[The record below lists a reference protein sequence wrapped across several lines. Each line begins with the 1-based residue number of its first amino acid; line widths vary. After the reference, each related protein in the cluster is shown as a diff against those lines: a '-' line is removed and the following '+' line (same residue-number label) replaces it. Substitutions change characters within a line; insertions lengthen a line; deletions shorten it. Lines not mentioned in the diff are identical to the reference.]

1 MPISPIVLAVSRIQ
15 TLGPSSGLNIPF
27 DFIETSIYPV
37 FQNVAGTKNQDA
49 TRKNWNFL
57 TGLWIAADALP
68 FLANEKTAKGRDLNH
83 FAFRQSTA
91 NFPQHR
97 FDQIRGLIPREAY
110 LLVNRL
116 RKLGPG

>member
-1 MPISPIVLAVSRIQ
+1 MPISPFVLAVSRIQ

-27 DFIETSIYPV
+27 NLTETPV
-37 FQNVAGTKNQDA
+37 DPILQYMTGAKHQNTA
-49 TRKNWNFL
+49 RKNRNFF

-68 FLANEKTAKGRDLNH
+68 FLTNEKAAKGRDLNH
-83 FAFRQSTA
+83 FAFCQSTA

-97 FDQIRGLIPREAY
+97 FDQIRGLISREAY